1 MKIIKEISSY
11 LIIIVVVVFI
21 RAFIVT
27 PVMIDGESM
36 DPTLKETDIVILNK
50 LDHKYE
56 RGDIV
61 VVKTMDERIIK
72 RVIGLPGERIRCAD
86 NVIYINGK
94 KIDDDFAYITAD
106 FPETYIKKDYYY
118 VLGDNRE
125 NSLDSRRIGAISKSQ
140 IVGSVDLIIFPFT
153 RFGFID

>member
-94 KIDDDFAYITAD
+94 KIDDDFAYITDD